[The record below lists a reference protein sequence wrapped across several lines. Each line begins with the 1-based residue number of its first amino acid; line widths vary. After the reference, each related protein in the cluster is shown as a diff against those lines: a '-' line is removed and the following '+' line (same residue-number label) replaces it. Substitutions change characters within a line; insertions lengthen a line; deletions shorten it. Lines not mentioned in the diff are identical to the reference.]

1 VDSAQ
6 RTVRAVLFDLDGTF
20 ADTAPDM
27 ARAIN
32 AVRRDR
38 ALEPVPFEALRPHVS
53 MGARGMVGAAFGH
66 TPDDAEFP
74 ALRDAFLAHY
84 ALALCV
90 ETALF
95 RGMPQLTSLLQNRGL
110 KWGIVTNKAM
120 RFTDPLCEA
129 LGIDQTA
136 GCIVSGDT
144 CARAKP
150 HPDPLLHAAK
160 LLATAPEHCMYVGD
174 DIRDIQAAHT
184 AGMQSIAACYGYLGG
199 SDPTTWRAH
208 HSIHAPLNLAPL
220 LFQVP
225 APTS

>member
-6 RTVRAVLFDLDGTF
+6 PLVRAVLFDLDGTF

-38 ALEPVPFEALRPHVS
+38 ALEAVPLDRLRPHVS
-53 MGARGMVGAAFGH
+53 MGARGMVGAAFGY
-66 TPDDAEFP
+66 TPDNAEFP
-74 ALRDAFLAHY
+74 ELRDAFLAHY

-90 ETALF
+90 ETTLF
-95 RGMPQLTSLLQNRGL
+95 HGMSQLTSLLQHRGL

-150 HPDPLLHAAK
+150 HPDSLLYAAK
-160 LLATAPEHCMYVGD
+160 QLAIAPEHCLYVGD
-174 DIRDIQAAHT
+174 DIRDIQAARA
-184 AGMQSIAACYGYLGG
+184 AGMQSAAACYGYLGG
-199 SDPTTWRAH
+199 SDPAGWNAH
-208 HSIHAPLNLAPL
+208 YRIHAPLDLAHL

>member
-1 VDSAQ
+1 M
-6 RTVRAVLFDLDGTF
+6 RAVLFDLDGTF

-38 ALEPVPFEALRPHVS
+38 ALDGVPLAKLRPHVS

-74 ALRDAFLAHY
+74 ELRDAFLTHY

-90 ETALF
+90 ETTLF
-95 RGMPQLTSLLQNRGL
+95 HGMPQLTSLLQHRGL

-150 HPDPLLHAAK
+150 HPDPLLHAAN
-160 LLATAPEHCMYVGD
+160 LLAIAPEHCMYVGD
-174 DIRDIQAAHT
+174 DIRDIQAAHA
-184 AGMQSIAACYGYLGG
+184 AGMQSVAACYGYLGG
-199 SDPTTWRAH
+199 SDPASWNAH
-208 HSIHAPLNLAPL
+208 HRIENPLALAHL
-220 LFQVP
+220 LFPKLPQ
-225 APTS
+225 AT